1 MNHILTQG
9 KLISMAVRCDHSFYM
24 LTDDQKQK
32 MLDEMQKYWEEFVTT
47 DFAEP
52 SYTGAPSDKWRAWQE
67 ATGHES
73 FWSLERD
80 QSYVDTFEQSK
91 GKQPP
96 LSVWGKV

>member
-1 MNHILTQG
+1 
-9 KLISMAVRCDHSFYM
+9 M

-32 MLDEMQKYWEEFVTT
+32 MLDEMQKYWDEFVAN

-52 SYTGAPSDKWRAWQE
+52 SYIGAPSDKWRAWQE

-80 QSYVDTFEQSK
+80 QSYVDSFEQSK

-96 LSVWGKV
+96 LSFWGITEV